1 MVNNP
6 EQVQG
11 QNPLADAGQGTL
23 NPDAQNPAMN
33 PTVDLHKTDDE
44 VIKEFVRRNGAI
56 ALDWYVPN
64 LSNTRSRRFNQRQT
78 PN

>member
-11 QNPLADAGQGTL
+11 ANPVAAAGQGTL
-23 NPDAQNPAMN
+23 NPDAQSTAMN
-33 PTVDLHKTDDE
+33 PTGDLHKTDDK

-56 ALDWYVPN
+56 GLDWYVPN
-64 LSNTRSRRFNQRQT
+64 NR
-78 PN
+78 